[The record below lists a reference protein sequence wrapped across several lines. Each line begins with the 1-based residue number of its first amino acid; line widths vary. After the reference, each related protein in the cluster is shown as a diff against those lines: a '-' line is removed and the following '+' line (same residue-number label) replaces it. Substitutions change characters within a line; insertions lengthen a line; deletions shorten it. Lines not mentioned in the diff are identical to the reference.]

1 MASEDSGLEGNV
13 DVIRCSRSSCCILH
27 ESCKRSYEADLRAGR
42 RERHLHFGSSRL
54 RVAAVGRVT
63 TGSSSSS
70 PTQPPL
76 SVPPEPL
83 RPTLPVAASRSGPAS
98 ACVCPPSHTLG
109 PRRLLLVGRPPSSAS
124 LALNR
129 SCRAELLRRTPTA
142 GARSAS
148 PVRPFPG
155 VALARPPPPGG
166 CETEVEPAA
175 DPCPHSPS
183 SLPVV
188 PTVPASLHCPE
199 SSAHAPARR
208 QWSLPTRSQSAMCS
222 GSLTRSPSSRST
234 ASRP

>member
-1 MASEDSGLEGNV
+1 MYLSAASWGALHCCFLSEAVMASEDSGLEGNV

-109 PRRLLLVGRPPSSAS
+109 PRRLLLVGRPPLLRLSRAQQVMSSGAAAPDPNRRRKIRVTGAS
-124 LALNR
+124 LPWCR
-129 SCRAELLRRTPTA
+129 SRATPSPRGVRDRGGTRR
-142 GARSAS
+142 
-148 PVRPFPG
+148 
-155 VALARPPPPGG
+155 
-166 CETEVEPAA
+166 
-175 DPCPHSPS
+175 
-183 SLPVV
+183 
-188 PTVPASLHCPE
+188 
-199 SSAHAPARR
+199 
-208 QWSLPTRSQSAMCS
+208 
-222 GSLTRSPSSRST
+222 
-234 ASRP
+234 